1 MSEKILKKYRIISG
15 TQPKD
20 VEETIDVFVED
31 GYKVH
36 SFNTPQGEEDGMSSY
51 FYEVLMSL
59 STDSKYDNISNLRDV
74 EPSQVDELL
83 KQGWVVVESWAKNVR
98 MVKKNG
104 SAV

>member
-1 MSEKILKKYRIISG
+1 MSSDTCVRTKKYRIVSG

-20 VEETIDVFVED
+20 VEETIEVFVED

-36 SFNTPQGEEDGMSSY
+36 SFNTPQNEEGEY

-59 STDSKYDNISNLRDV
+59 SSDSKYDNISNLRDV

-83 KQGWVVVESWAKNVR
+83 KQGWIVIESWAKNVR

-104 SAV
+104 

>member
-1 MSEKILKKYRIISG
+1 MSDSCGGKENLKKYRIISG

-20 VEETIDVFVED
+20 LEETMDVFVKE

-36 SFNTPQGEEDGMSSY
+36 SFSTPSNAEGSY

-59 STDSKYDNISNLRDV
+59 SSDSKYDNIESLRDV
-74 EPSQVDELL
+74 EPSQVDALL
-83 KQGWVVVESWAKNVR
+83 KEGWIVAESWAKNVR

-104 SAV
+104 